1 MKFFGI
7 KILMAC
13 CALVSVEV
21 QAVCTLD
28 YKEEHNSGAPVT
40 LNIPPELLTISAD
53 LPVDTST
60 PFKTLTSPNPPHVVS
75 YEYCTE
81 GSPYGYTVI
90 GLSGLADNM
99 FSTNIEGIGIKIR
112 FDNGFGG
119 RRYLPY
125 LAYTP
130 PPPLRLIFR
139 QQSYYLVDFFKTAET
154 VKLNPHQINTVLN
167 GGQRAYIWVLN
178 ESPASHAQML
188 EIGNI
193 TVVSTPACTF
203 ESTKS
208 VDFNTV
214 TPTMVD
220 SGVERPLD
228 FEMNCKTDYGSY
240 SVMASIVAS
249 ARSADGKYIA
259 ITDAGGNTDRLKI
272 KISDS
277 EDENIAVDGTSS
289 RKVTSVNNVPAQF
302 KWKATLIS
310 SGPGSKRPTGGKF
323 DARAEIVLQVN

>member
-1 MKFFGI
+1 MKFFAI
-7 KILMAC
+7 KTFLAC
-13 CALVSVEV
+13 CALVSIEV
-21 QAVCTLD
+21 QADCTLFISA
-28 YKEEHNSGAPVT
+28 EENSGLPVT
-40 LNIPPELLTISAD
+40 VSVPPALLTMSAD

-75 YEYCTE
+75 YVNCADNA
-81 GSPYGYTVI
+81 PYGFTAI
-90 GLSGLADNM
+90 GLSGPAGNM
-99 FSTNIEGIGIKIR
+99 YPTNIDGIGIKIR
-112 FDNGFGG
+112 RNNGAGSQSYFPLIGK
-119 RRYLPY
+119 
-125 LAYTP
+125 TP
-130 PPPLRLIFR
+130 AQLVRLVFR
-139 QQSYYLVDFFKTAET
+139 QQSYFLVDFFKTAET
-154 VKLNPHQINTVLN
+154 VKLNPNQINTVLN
-167 GGQRAYIWVLN
+167 GGDLGYVWVLN
-178 ESPASHAQML
+178 ESPASYAQML
-188 EIGNI
+188 QIGNI

-220 SGVERPLD
+220 SGVERPLN